1 MQSTDAIESLV
12 QAVIAQESSGK
23 ADAVSEVGA
32 VGLMQIMPET
42 AKEIAQE
49 LGVTEYD
56 LTDAATNVRF
66 GMHYLL
72 KLLKEFGGDKEL
84 ALTAYHSGIGRVKRL
99 LTRTKGSKLS
109 DIKKHLGPVGQRY
122 ASGVLSKMRT
132 A

>member
-12 QAVIAQESSGK
+12 QAVIAQESSGR

-42 AKEIAQE
+42 AKEIAEE

-72 KLLKEFGGDKEL
+72 KLLRAFGGDKEL
-84 ALTAYHSGIGRVKRL
+84 ALTAYHSGIGRVKQL
-99 LTRTKGSKLS
+99 LTKTQGSKLS

-122 ASGVLSKMRT
+122 AAEVLGRLR